1 MAVADATGLVVCTP
15 HVEAVDVRSLPE
27 RVQALEA
34 ALREADIPL
43 EIRAGGEIRV
53 GTPLMEAELQIL
65 AHGPP
70 GHRWVLLEA
79 PLEPGNL
86 DTFHAHADELEDR
99 GYGLLIAHPERCE
112 ALLAPGGGLEH
123 RLRQG
128 ARLQVNASSLTG
140 AHGPESHRAGLHL
153 VERGLVAALASDA
166 HGEHRPPLLSAAM
179 AALAARGHADDRL
192 VAGGPR
198 RLLRHGIG
206 EARHRS
212 AA

>member
-1 MAVADATGLVVCTP
+1 VVCTP
-15 HVEAVDVRSLPE
+15 HVELVDVRSLPE
-27 RVQALEA
+27 RVQALQA

-43 EIRAGGEIRV
+43 EIRVGGEIRA
-53 GTPLMEAELQIL
+53 GTPLVETELQIL

-86 DTFHAHADELEDR
+86 DMFHAHADELEDR

-112 ALLAPGGGLEH
+112 ALVAPGGGLDH
-123 RLRQG
+123 RLREG

-140 AHGPESHRAGLHL
+140 AHGPQSRRAGFDL

-166 HGEHRPPLLSAAM
+166 HGEHRPPLLSAA
-179 AALAARGHADDRL
+179 LRELSARGHADDRL

-206 EARHRS
+206 AAGHRS
-212 AA
+212 VA